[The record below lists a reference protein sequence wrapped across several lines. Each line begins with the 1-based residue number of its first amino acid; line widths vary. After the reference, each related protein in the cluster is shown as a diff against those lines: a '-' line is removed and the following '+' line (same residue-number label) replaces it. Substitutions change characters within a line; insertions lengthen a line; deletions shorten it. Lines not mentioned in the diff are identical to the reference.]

1 MPFANDYE
9 RDIHFK
15 KHGSEFG
22 AATEIQ
28 YEQMADAFM
37 TGPMVLTMRECVRP
51 NGTDR
56 LRINIANKHFG
67 VAVVA
72 SAILKTYY
80 IVPFHRSVRHQ
91 GIVGFYNFECAR
103 TDV

>member
-1 MPFANDYE
+1 MPFANAFE

-15 KHGSEFG
+15 KHGSDFG

-37 TGPMVLTMRECVRP
+37 TAPLTLTMRQCVRP

-56 LRINIANKHFG
+56 VRINIANKHFG
-67 VAVVA
+67 VGAVA
-72 SAILKTYY
+72 SAIIQTYY
-80 IVPFHRSVRHQ
+80 IVPFHRYVRRN
-91 GIVGFYNFECAR
+91 GIVGFFNYECAR
-103 TDV
+103 TDI